1 MRAALGI
8 VSLLL
13 VLAVV
18 GMLRKKQLASLRSP
32 VPAILPAAPASTS
45 ATVRAQSEQMQQ
57 QVRQA
62 LDEAMQQPRHI
73 PEDAK

>member
-1 MRAALGI
+1 VRAALGI

-18 GMLRKKQLASLRSP
+18 GMLGKNQLAALRSP
-32 VPAILPAAPASTS
+32 VPVPPAATPASAPGS
-45 ATVRAQSEQMQQ
+45 VRAQGEQVQEQ
-57 QVRQA
+57 YRQA
-62 LDEAMQQPRHI
+62 LDSALQQARPM